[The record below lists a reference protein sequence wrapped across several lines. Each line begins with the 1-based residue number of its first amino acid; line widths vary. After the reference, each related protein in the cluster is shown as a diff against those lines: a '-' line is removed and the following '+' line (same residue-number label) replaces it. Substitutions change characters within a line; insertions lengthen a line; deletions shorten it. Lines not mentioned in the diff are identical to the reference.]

1 MTRTVTKIL
10 FSKNF
15 DSYRNYWRKFLS
27 FCTISKH
34 IVQKVKD
41 PILQLEPYLILS
53 HDNQQ
58 LYCHKAKIS
67 RSESW

>member
-1 MTRTVTKIL
+1 MIVIEIIEENL
-10 FSKNF
+10 I
-15 DSYRNYWRKFLS
+15 YLS

-67 RSESW
+67 RSESC